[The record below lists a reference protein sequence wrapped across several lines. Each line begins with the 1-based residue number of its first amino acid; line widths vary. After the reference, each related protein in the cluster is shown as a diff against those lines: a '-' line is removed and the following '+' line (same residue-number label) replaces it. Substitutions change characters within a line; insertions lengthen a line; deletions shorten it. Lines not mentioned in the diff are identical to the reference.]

1 MAYASQTITL
11 AAAYPLIWAILL
23 PLLLVSPPF
32 QTQVQGPLLSMV
44 ALLSP
49 SPVPYW
55 TELNSLP
62 QHLHST
68 LNQGSAEELFAYHL
82 YPGPSPLSESPLDL
96 RRKVVVTVPLLRPTR
111 QTPARH
117 KPSSANLL
125 PISWITNA
133 GSSRPATGSVL
144 CIPTAG
150 TGRHISTGGPKAQ
163 HTEKGPLFPH
173 NQSQSM

>member
-1 MAYASQTITL
+1 MGHSLPFAPRLSTL
-11 AAAYPLIWAILL
+11 PDPSPRSPPLNGGPPFPFSC
-23 PLLLVSPPF
+23 PLLDRIKFS
-32 QTQVQGPLLSMV
+32 
-44 ALLSP
+44 
-49 SPVPYW
+49 
-55 TELNSLP
+55 SLP